1 MNQDIK
7 TTGDF
12 ESIEIVKANSI
23 RASQEGF
30 AVLDALK
37 DGSLSLSEASEYSNA
52 LGKINAANSNVL
64 KADLLTITIDKQTTE
79 RMKRLETKHLE
90 ND

>member
-1 MNQDIK
+1 MNNEMKI
-7 TTGDF
+7 TGDF
-12 ESIEIVKANSI
+12 ESVETVKLNSI

-37 DGSLSLSEASEYSNA
+37 SGQLSLSEASEYSNA

-64 KADLLTITIDKQTTE
+64 KADLLAITIDKQTTE
-79 RMKRLETKHLE
+79 RMKRIEE
-90 ND
+90 QNN

>member
-1 MNQDIK
+1 MNNEMKI
-7 TTGDF
+7 TGDF
-12 ESIEIVKANSI
+12 ESVETVKVNSI

-37 DGSLSLSEASEYSNA
+37 SGQLSLSEASEYSNA

-64 KADLLTITIDKQTTE
+64 KADLLAITIDKQTTE
-79 RMKRLETKHLE
+79 RMKRIEE
-90 ND
+90 QNN

>member
-1 MNQDIK
+1 MKLDNRNNEDY
-7 TTGDF
+7 
-12 ESIEIVKANSI
+12 ESIEIVKQNSI

-37 DGSLSLSEASEYSNA
+37 SGVLSLNEASEYSNA

-64 KADLLTITIDKQTTE
+64 KADLLAITIDKQTTD
-79 RMKRLETKHLE
+79 RMKALNKSQDLIE
-90 ND
+90 

>member
-1 MNQDIK
+1 MK

-23 RASQEGF
+23 RASEEGF
-30 AVLDALK
+30 AVLKALK
-37 DGSLSLSEASEYSNA
+37 DGKLSLSEASEYSNA

-64 KADLLTITIDKQTTE
+64 KADLLALTIDKQTTD
-79 RMKRLETKHLE
+79 RMKRLDSSNMEMV
-90 ND
+90 

>member
-1 MNQDIK
+1 MNNEMKI
-7 TTGDF
+7 TGDF
-12 ESIEIVKANSI
+12 ESVETVKVNSI

-37 DGSLSLSEASEYSNA
+37 SGQLSLSEASEYSNA

-64 KADLLTITIDKQTTE
+64 KADLLAITIDNQTTE
-79 RMKRLETKHLE
+79 RMKRIEE
-90 ND
+90 QNN